1 MTHRTPF
8 FRTLLLSAGLAALAG
23 LAGCAG
29 APEPAV
35 PTIGP
40 APHEGPPSAGD
51 RIMAQQIA
59 PRLQATAP
67 AVPPA
72 LARNGMVVSAH
83 AIASRVG
90 DEILRQGGNAVD
102 AAVATGFALAVVYPR
117 AGNIGG
123 GGFMVVRMPDGQA
136 TTIDFREKAP
146 LAAGPD
152 MWLDENGEYD
162 RQLHHLSHRS
172 VGVPGTVAGL
182 AYVHEKYGSLPWRD
196 VVQPAVELA
205 AEGWSMT
212 PGVARSLAVYRNE
225 FSRFPATMAAFFRN
239 GEPYE
244 VGETFRQPDLARTL
258 ERIRDQG
265 RDGFYA
271 GETARLIVAEMERGD
286 GLITM
291 EDLARYQPVERAPI
305 RGTYRGFG
313 IIGMP
318 PPSSGGTVMVEMLNI
333 LEGYDLT
340 AMGHNTAP
348 YLHHLAEAMRRAYRD
363 RAIYLADTDFVDDV
377 PLDRLTSKSY
387 AAEQRATIRDDTVT
401 PSSVED
407 VDMGYESPNT
417 THYSVVDGDGMAV
430 STTYTLEYSYGS
442 RIVVPGA
449 GFLLNNEMGDFN
461 PAPGLTTA
469 EGLIGTEPNLAAPEK
484 RMLSSMSPT
493 ILETPDG
500 DLFAVVGSPGGRTI
514 INTVLQ
520 VSLNLMDFDMGI
532 LAAVQAPRVHHQWL
546 PDQLTMERADWPESV
561 VTGLQ
566 SYGHTLVIR
575 GTQGTAHS
583 IKVRADGTIAGAPD
597 PRDPDAAAVGN

>member
-1 MTHRTPF
+1 MTHRTRF
-8 FRTLLLSAGLAALAG
+8 VRSLLLAAGLAALA
-23 LAGCAG
+23 ACAG
-29 APEPAV
+29 APAPV
-35 PTIGP
+35 PTAGP
-40 APHEGPPSAGD
+40 APDRGPASAGD
-51 RIMAQQIA
+51 RIMARQIA
-59 PRLQATAP
+59 PLHQATAP
-67 AVPPA
+67 AVAPA
-72 LARNGMVVSAH
+72 VAEHGMVVSAH
-83 AIASRVG
+83 VLASRVG
-90 DEILRQGGNAVD
+90 DEILRKGGNAVD

-123 GGFMVVRMPDGQA
+123 GGFMVLRLPDGGA

-162 RQLHHLSHRS
+162 RQRHHLSHRS

-196 VVQPAVELA
+196 VVQPAVDLA

-212 PGVARSLAVYRNE
+212 PGAARSLAVYRNE
-225 FSRFPATMAAFFRN
+225 FSRFPATMAAFFRD

-244 VGETFRQPDLARTL
+244 VGDTFRQPDLARTL
-258 ERIRDQG
+258 QRIRDQG

-318 PPSSGGTVMVEMLNI
+318 PPSSGGTVTVEMLNI
-333 LEGYDLT
+333 LEGYDLA
-340 AMGHNTAP
+340 AMGQNTAP

-363 RAIYLADTDFVDDV
+363 RAHYLGDTDFVDPV

-387 AAEQRATIRDDTVT
+387 AAELRSTIREDTVT
-401 PSSVED
+401 PSSVD
-407 VDMGYESPNT
+407 DIAMAYESPMT
-417 THYSVVDGDGMAV
+417 THYSVVDADGMAA

-461 PAPGLTTA
+461 AAPGLTT
-469 EGLIGTEPNLAAPEK
+469 ESGLIGTAPNLAAPEK

-493 ILETPDG
+493 ILEKDG
-500 DLFAVVGSPGGRTI
+500 RLFAVVGSPGGRTI

-520 VSLNLMDFDMGI
+520 VSLNLMDFDMDI
-532 LAAVQAPRVHHQWL
+532 LQAVQAPRVHHQWL
-546 PDQLTMERADWPESV
+546 PDQLSMERADWPEAV

-566 SYGHTLVIR
+566 AYGHTLDIG
-575 GTQGTAHS
+575 GTQGHAHS
-583 IKVRADGTIAGAPD
+583 IRVRADGTLAGAPD